1 MTDFKKISVEN
12 FLKMSLNH
20 KLIIL
25 YKIFLQPELKAINFK
40 PLKTHNKKQVLIR
53 FVNKLEVLAG

>member
-1 MTDFKKISVEN
+1 MSVEN

-25 YKIFLQPELKAINFK
+25 YQIFLQPELKAINFK
-40 PLKTHNKKQVLIR
+40 TLKHTQQK
-53 FVNKLEVLAG
+53 AGAHKIC

>member
-12 FLKMSLNH
+12 FLKMSLNL

-25 YKIFLQPELKAINFK
+25 YQIFLQPELKTINFK
-40 PLKTHNKKQVLIR
+40 PLNTHNKKQVLIR